1 MKLSAQYLEVLS
13 SVRGYYKCPKDK
25 SGKRLGPLVGY
36 AGRDEND
43 KQYVGDV
50 YVNFA
55 KAEENTHV
63 LDGFADFIVRL
74 EPFKAIELI
83 DVFLGAP
90 EGGKA
95 LALLLALK
103 TGCRC
108 VSPEK
113 KTIELETPTS
123 REKTKFVFGRHSLSP
138 SGRVERVV
146 LVEDVL
152 NNFSSTEKLIRLV
165 HDNGGAVIA
174 IVSFLN
180 RSLRE
185 IRDTYISPVLEH
197 GIPIISLV
205 DIPIPEYRQDDPEVS
220 DDISRGNV
228 IWKPKDRWS
237 ELEAAMRLRD
247 G

>member
-1 MKLSAQYLEVLS
+1 MKSVSQYLEVLS
-13 SVRGYYKCPKDK
+13 SVRGYYKCPKDR

-36 AGRDEND
+36 AGLDAND
-43 KQYVGDV
+43 RQFVGDE

-55 KAEENTHV
+55 KAEEYTH
-63 LDGFADFIVRL
+63 LLNFFTGHIVGL
-74 EPFKAIELI
+74 ESFQAIGLI
-83 DVFLGAP
+83 DVFLGVP

-103 TGCRC
+103 TGHRY
-108 VSPEK
+108 VAPEK
-113 KTIELETPTS
+113 KTIELATPTS
-123 REKTKFVFGRHSLSP
+123 REKTKFVFGRHALSP
-138 SGRVERVV
+138 SGRPERVV

-152 NNFSSTEKLIRLV
+152 NNFSSTEKVIKLV
-165 HDNGGAVIA
+165 HENGGCVIA

-185 IRDTYISPVLEH
+185 IRDFYTSSTAGYE
-197 GIPIISLV
+197 IPIISLI
-205 DIPIPEYRQDDPEVS
+205 DIPIPEYSQDDPAVS

-237 ELEAAMRLRD
+237 ELEASMKKNKT
-247 G
+247 

>member
-1 MKLSAQYLEVLS
+1 MS
-13 SVRGYYKCPKDK
+13 SVRGYYKCPKDR
-25 SGKRLGPLVGY
+25 SGKRLGPLVAY
-36 AGRDEND
+36 AGRDENN
-43 KQYVGDV
+43 KQYVGDE

-55 KAEENTHV
+55 KAEEYAYV
-63 LDGFADFIVRL
+63 LNVFADLIVKL

-83 DVFLGAP
+83 DVFSGAP

-103 TGCRC
+103 TGCRY
-108 VSPEK
+108 VAPEK
-113 KTIELETPTS
+113 KIVELATPSS
-123 REKTKFVFGRHSLSP
+123 REKTNFVFGRHSLDP
-138 SGRVERVV
+138 SGRPERVV

-152 NNFSSTEKLIRLV
+152 NNFSSTEKLIKLV
-165 HDNGGAVIA
+165 YDNGGVVIA

-205 DIPIPEYRQDDPEVS
+205 DIPIPEYRQGDPEVS
-220 DDISRGNV
+220 DDIARGNV
-228 IWKPKDRWS
+228 VWKPKDRWS
-237 ELEAAMRLRD
+237 ELEAAMKQHSQ
-247 G
+247 